1 MYIVFSIVGNV
12 VVDDHQD
19 VVDIYT
25 ASHDVS
31 SYQYVDLSSL
41 ELVHH
46 LVALSL
52 REVAVHGG
60 TVDIHVLQ
68 LARYVFH
75 LVFLAGED
83 NYALQLASLEQVADN
98 AQLLW
103 LIADVGRLLDFLS
116 GFGNGYLY
124 LCGMIE
130 QGACQLLN
138 LVWHGG

>member
-1 MYIVFSIVGNV
+1 M
-12 VVDDHQD
+12 
-19 VVDIYT
+19 
-25 ASHDVS
+25 
-31 SYQYVDLSSL
+31 
-41 ELVHH
+41 
-46 LVALSL
+46 
-52 REVAVHGG
+52 HGG
-60 TVDIHVLQ
+60 TVNVHVLQ
-68 LARYVFH
+68 LSRYVFH

-103 LIADVGRLLDFLS
+103 LIADVGRLLDFFS
-116 GFGNGYLY
+116 GFGNGNLY